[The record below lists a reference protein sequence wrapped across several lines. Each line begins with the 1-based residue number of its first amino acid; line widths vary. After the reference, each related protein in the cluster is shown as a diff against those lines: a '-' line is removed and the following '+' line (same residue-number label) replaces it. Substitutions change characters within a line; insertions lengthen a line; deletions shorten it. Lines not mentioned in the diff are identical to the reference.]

1 MSSVVEQSADRPAVP
16 PARSRRGPAAVLQG
30 IALALGLVLMIGG
43 FALIA
48 VDYRPYKIP
57 TASMHPTLQAGDT
70 VLARKVGGGD
80 IGRGDV
86 VVFRDQAWGGELMVK
101 RVVAVG
107 GDTVATTGSDQRLT
121 VNGQPVDE
129 PYLATQGRQGES
141 FSVTVP
147 QGRLFLLGDNR
158 LGSLDSRTHLQVDG
172 GTVPAAAVE
181 ARVEATLQPFGR
193 MGVLDRTTA
202 FDSFAGPKAGE
213 PGPLEPAAYASV
225 AGAALIVVTS
235 AVGGVAGLA
244 RRLRRGRS
252 S

>member
-1 MSSVVEQSADRPAVP
+1 MSSVVEQTAARPTA
-16 PARSRRGPAAVLQG
+16 PARGRRPAAVLQG
-30 IALALGLVLMIGG
+30 VALALGLALMIGG

-48 VDYRPYKIP
+48 IDYRPYNIP
-57 TASMHPTLQAGDT
+57 TASMHPTLRAGDT
-70 VLARKVGGGD
+70 VLARKVDGGG

-107 GDTVATTGSDQRLT
+107 GDTVATAAGPEHRLT
-121 VNGQPVDE
+121 VNGQPVNE
-129 PYLATQGRQGES
+129 PYLATQGRQGDS

-158 LGSLDSRTHLQVDG
+158 MGSLDSRTHLAVDG
-172 GTVPAAAVE
+172 GTVPAEAVE
-181 ARVEATLQPFGR
+181 ARAEATVLPFDR
-193 MGVLDRTTA
+193 MGLLDRVTD
-202 FDSFAGPKAGE
+202 FDGFAGPNASR
-213 PGPLEPAAYASV
+213 PGPLEPAAYAGV

-244 RRLRRGRS
+244 RRFRGRRS
-252 S
+252 

>member
-1 MSSVVEQSADRPAVP
+1 MSSVVEQTADHPTAPAHV
-16 PARSRRGPAAVLQG
+16 RRRPAAVLQG
-30 IALALGLVLMIGG
+30 VALALGLVLMVGG

-48 VDYRPYKIP
+48 IDYRPYSIP
-57 TASMHPTLQAGDT
+57 TASMHPTLRAGDT

-107 GDTVATTGSDQRLT
+107 GDTVATTGADYRLT

-129 PYLATQGRQGES
+129 PYLATQGHQGAT

-158 LGSLDSRTHLQVDG
+158 VGSLDSRTHLEVDG
-172 GTVPAAAVE
+172 GTVPADAVE
-181 ARVEATLQPFGR
+181 ARVEATALPFGR
-193 MGVLDRTTA
+193 MGLLGRVTD
-202 FDSFAGPKAGE
+202 FDGFTGPKAAR
-213 PGPLEPAAYASV
+213 PGPLEPLVYATL
-225 AGAALIVVTS
+225 AGAALILVAS

-244 RRLRRGRS
+244 RRFRGRS

>member
-1 MSSVVEQSADRPAVP
+1 MSNVAEQTADHSAAPVRE
-16 PARSRRGPAAVLQG
+16 RLRPAAVLQG
-30 IALALGLVLMIGG
+30 VALALGLVLMIGG

-48 VDYRPYKIP
+48 VDYRPYNIP
-57 TASMHPTLQAGDT
+57 TASMHPTLQTGDT
-70 VLARKVGGGD
+70 VLARKVDGGAV
-80 IGRGDV
+80 GRGDV
-86 VVFRDQAWGGELMVK
+86 VVFRDEAWGGELMVK

-107 GDTVATTGSDQRLT
+107 GDTVATSGDNRRLT

-158 LGSLDSRTHLQVDG
+158 VGSLDSRTHLEVDG
-172 GTVPAAAVE
+172 GTVPSTAVE
-181 ARVEATLQPFGR
+181 ARVEATLKPFGR
-193 MGVLDRTTA
+193 AGLLDRTPA
-202 FDSFAGPKAGE
+202 FDGFAGPKASQ
-213 PGPLEPAAYASV
+213 PGPLEPAAYATV
-225 AGAALIVVTS
+225 GGATLILVTS